1 MARLNAN
8 DTPLRIVVRCGLNG
22 PLSRTGLKEKAL
34 RAWVGFSV
42 DQRLRAKDYTTRI
55 HRFSTD

>member
-1 MARLNAN
+1 MARLNAD
-8 DTPLRIVVRCGLNG
+8 DTPLRIVVRRGMYG
-22 PLSRTGLKEKAL
+22 PLSRIGLKEKAL

-42 DQRLRAKDYTTRI
+42 DQRLGAKDYTKRI